1 MIAGKR
7 VRISAGAG
15 SVRTGSWGLA
25 LIKPC
30 ACAMTRSMIVHY
42 TTKFLRKPGLS
53 GGSYQI
59 LIDQEACLPGQPTVA
74 LACSW
79 RTREVR
85 IPAPPGCA
93 GVLPACSDAIHDGG
107 AGITLSTAPHGAG
120 CPRSVTTAG
129 RGNEQWMTAITIM
142 LVSRRLKW
150 ISVCERSNPTSSVV
164 GVTPLVRAKEAL
176 PERVEAPVGLARL
189 CRGARWRRAHLR

>member
-1 MIAGKR
+1 MVQWSMQSAGLR
-7 VRISAGAG
+7 IPSISAIIAEKKIRINAGAD
-15 SVRTGSWGLA
+15 SVRTGSRGLA
-25 LIKPC
+25 LIRPC
-30 ACAMTRSMIVHY
+30 ACAVTRSMIVHY

-107 AGITLSTAPHGAG
+107 AGITLSTALHGAG
-120 CPRSVTTAG
+120 CPRSATTGVDGERTMDDCNHHYARLAATEMNFG
-129 RGNEQWMTAITIM
+129 LREKQSDI
-142 LVSRRLKW
+142 VSRR
-150 ISVCERSNPTSSVV
+150 
-164 GVTPLVRAKEAL
+164 A
-176 PERVEAPVGLARL
+176 
-189 CRGARWRRAHLR
+189 